1 MQVRGD
7 SPRGKR
13 EAERGR
19 IKDLEKMERVGMG
32 VKEKRKGGEMTK
44 QTTCERDDLMFLPF
58 ILEEKNRRAF
68 REMSRKSKKGRKKT
82 RS

>member
-19 IKDLEKMERVGMG
+19 IKDLEKMERVGIG

-44 QTTCERDDLMFLPF
+44 QTTCDPHVFALY
-58 ILEEKNRRAF
+58 F
-68 REMSRKSKKGRKKT
+68 RRKKQKGV
-82 RS
+82 